1 MHVVEVLY
9 DVASCVA
16 LGRLLYTGKSRFHF
30 HARLACGMGGFF
42 FCSLAWQ
49 VFVIGEWVWPKKT
62 VYIFQAE
69 NLQ

>member
-42 FCSLAWQ
+42 FVLSRGRCL
-49 VFVIGEWVWPKKT
+49 
-62 VYIFQAE
+62 
-69 NLQ
+69 